1 MTKENKDYGKSIK
14 AKLLNL
20 SKAERLPYQPLLIRY
35 VQERLLYRLAQS
47 KYKHRFYLKG
57 GALLY
62 AHEQFKARPTLDI
75 DFLGNSIAND
85 KKIIE
90 EAFSEICGISCEKD
104 GIRFDTDTI
113 ETEEINENRVYK
125 GIRLH
130 VIARLDTARQ
140 KITMDI
146 GFGDVITPNPQ
157 ELEYLLLL
165 DDLPPVNIMAYS
177 LETVVAEKFQAMI
190 ELSENNSRMKDFYDL
205 YTLLYDKTIDDVLLE
220 KAIHATL
227 KNRETVYEENHPL
240 FSDDFSTNPRFQML
254 WKGFMKKIGK
264 TEPDFETVIHLTKE
278 KLFPFWEK
286 YKGLVY
292 QL

>member
-1 MTKENKDYGKSIK
+1 MTKESKDCGKSVK

-20 SKAERLPYQPLLIRY
+20 SKAEGLPYQPLLIRY

-47 KYKHRFYLKG
+47 KYKNRFYLKG

-62 AHEQFKARPTLDI
+62 AYEQLKARPTLDI
-75 DFLGNSIAND
+75 DFLGSSINND

-90 EAFSEICGISCEKD
+90 EAFSEICGISCKED
-104 GIRFDTDTI
+104 GTVFDTGSI

-130 VIARLDTARQ
+130 VTAQLDTARQ
-140 KITMDI
+140 KIAMDI
-146 GFGDVITPNPQ
+146 GFGDVITPEPQ
-157 ELEYLLLL
+157 ELEYPLLL
-165 DDLPPVNIMAYS
+165 DGLPAVSIMAYS

-205 YTLLYDKTIDDVLLE
+205 YTLLYNNTLDSYMLE

-227 KNRETVYEENHPL
+227 KNRGIVYEENHPL
-240 FSDDFSTNPRFQML
+240 FSGDFPKNPRFQML
-254 WKGFMKKIGK
+254 WKGFIRKIGK
-264 TEPDFETVIHLTKE
+264 TEPNFETAVSLIKE
-278 KLFPFWEK
+278 RLFPYWEK
-286 YKGLVY
+286 YKE
-292 QL
+292 Q

>member
-1 MTKENKDYGKSIK
+1 MTKESKDYGKSVK

-20 SKAERLPYQPLLIRY
+20 SKAEELPYQPLLIRY

-47 KYKHRFYLKG
+47 KYKNRFYLKG

-62 AHEQFKARPTLDI
+62 AHEQLKARPTLDI
-75 DFLGNSIAND
+75 DFLGSNINND

-90 EAFSEICGISCEKD
+90 EAFSEICGIPCKED
-104 GIRFDTDTI
+104 GTVFDTDSI

-130 VIARLDTARQ
+130 VTAQLDTARQ
-140 KITMDI
+140 KIAMDI
-146 GFGDVITPNPQ
+146 GFGDVITPEPQ
-157 ELEYLLLL
+157 ELEYPLLL
-165 DDLPPVNIMAYS
+165 DGLPAVSIMAYS

-205 YTLLYDKTIDDVLLE
+205 YTLLYNNTLDSDMLE

-227 KNRETVYEENHPL
+227 KNRGTVYEGNHPL
-240 FSDDFSTNPRFQML
+240 FRDDFPKNPRFQML
-254 WKGFMKKIGK
+254 WKSFIKKIGK
-264 TEPDFETVIHLTKE
+264 TVPDFETSVSLIKE
-278 KLFPFWEK
+278 RLFPYWEK
-286 YKGLVY
+286 YKE
-292 QL
+292 

>member
-1 MTKENKDYGKSIK
+1 MTKENKDYGKSVK

-20 SKAERLPYQPLLIRY
+20 SKAEGLPYQPLLIRY

-104 GIRFDTDTI
+104 GIRFDTTTI

-130 VIARLDTARQ
+130 VTARLDTAAASDVYKRQ
-140 KITMDI
+140 RHHSRSAGTGISLII
-146 GFGDVITPNPQ
+146 GRP
-157 ELEYLLLL
+157 
-165 DDLPPVNIMAYS
+165 A
-177 LETVVAEKFQAMI
+177 
-190 ELSENNSRMKDFYDL
+190 SR
-205 YTLLYDKTIDDVLLE
+205 
-220 KAIHATL
+220 HH
-227 KNRETVYEENHPL
+227 NGL
-240 FSDDFSTNPRFQML
+240 FA
-254 WKGFMKKIGK
+254 
-264 TEPDFETVIHLTKE
+264 
-278 KLFPFWEK
+278 
-286 YKGLVY
+286 
-292 QL
+292 

>member
-1 MTKENKDYGKSIK
+1 MTKENKDHGKSIK

-157 ELEYLLLL
+157 ELEYPLLL
-165 DDLPPVNIMAYS
+165 DELPPVNIMAYS

>member
-157 ELEYLLLL
+157 ELEYPLLL

-286 YKGLVY
+286 YKGL
-292 QL
+292 

>member
-1 MTKENKDYGKSIK
+1 MTKEGKDYGKSVK

-20 SKAERLPYQPLLIRY
+20 SKAEGLLYQPLLIRY

-47 KYKHRFYLKG
+47 RYKYRFYLKG

-62 AHEQFKARPTLDI
+62 AHEKFKARPTLDI

-90 EAFSEICGISCEKD
+90 EAFSEICGMSCEKD
-104 GIRFDTDTI
+104 GIRFDMATI
-113 ETEEINENRVYK
+113 EMEEINENRLYK

-130 VIARLDTARQ
+130 VTARLDTACQ
-140 KITMDI
+140 KIAMDI
-146 GFGDVITPNPQ
+146 GFGDVITPEPL
-157 ELEYLLLL
+157 ELEYPLLLE
-165 DDLPPVNIMAYS
+165 DLPSVNIMAYS

-205 YTLLYDKTIDDVLLE
+205 YTLLHNKTIDGVLLE

-227 KNRETVYEENHPL
+227 KNRGTVYEENHPL
-240 FSDDFSTNPRFQML
+240 FSDDFSTNPRFQLL

-264 TEPDFETVIHLTKE
+264 TEPDFETVIHLIKE

-286 YKGLVY
+286 YSR
-292 QL
+292 Q

>member
-1 MTKENKDYGKSIK
+1 MTKESKDYGKSVK

-20 SKAERLPYQPLLIRY
+20 SKAEGLPYQPLLIRY

-47 KYKHRFYLKG
+47 KYKNRFYLKG

-62 AHEQFKARPTLDI
+62 AHEQLKARPTLDI
-75 DFLGNSIAND
+75 DFLGSSINND

-90 EAFSEICGISCEKD
+90 EAFSEICSISCKED
-104 GIRFDTDTI
+104 GIVFDTDTI

-130 VIARLDTARQ
+130 VTAQLDTVRQ
-140 KITMDI
+140 KIAMDI
-146 GFGDVITPNPQ
+146 GFGDVITPEPQ
-157 ELEYLLLL
+157 ELEYPLLL
-165 DDLPPVNIMAYS
+165 DGLPAVCIMAYS

-205 YTLLYDKTIDDVLLE
+205 YTLLYNNALDSDMLE

-227 KNRETVYEENHPL
+227 KNRGTPYEENHPL
-240 FSDDFSTNPRFQML
+240 FSDDFPKNPRFQML
-254 WKGFMKKIGK
+254 WKGFIKKIGK
-264 TEPDFETVIHLTKE
+264 TEPDFETTVSLIKE
-278 KLFPFWEK
+278 KLFSYWEK
-286 YKGLVY
+286 YKE
-292 QL
+292 Q

>member
-1 MTKENKDYGKSIK
+1 MTKESKDYGKSVK

-20 SKAERLPYQPLLIRY
+20 SKAEGLPYQPLLIRY

-47 KYKHRFYLKG
+47 KYKNRFYLKG

-62 AHEQFKARPTLDI
+62 AHEQLKARPTLDI
-75 DFLGNSIAND
+75 DFLGSSINND

-90 EAFSEICGISCEKD
+90 EAFSEICGIPCKED
-104 GIRFDTDTI
+104 GTVFDTDSI

-130 VIARLDTARQ
+130 VTAQLDTARQ
-140 KITMDI
+140 KIAMDI
-146 GFGDVITPNPQ
+146 GFGDVITPELQ
-157 ELEYLLLL
+157 ELEYPLLL
-165 DDLPPVNIMAYS
+165 DGLPAVSIMAYS

-205 YTLLYDKTIDDVLLE
+205 YTLLYNNTLDSDMLE

-227 KNRETVYEENHPL
+227 KNRGTVYEGNHPL
-240 FSDDFSTNPRFQML
+240 FRDDFPKNPRFQML
-254 WKGFMKKIGK
+254 WKSFIKKIGK
-264 TEPDFETVIHLTKE
+264 TEPDFETSVSLIKE
-278 KLFPFWEK
+278 RLFPYWEK
-286 YKGLVY
+286 YKE
-292 QL
+292 

>member
-1 MTKENKDYGKSIK
+1 MTKENKDYGKSVK

-20 SKAERLPYQPLLIRY
+20 SKAEGLPYQPLLIRY

-62 AHEQFKARPTLDI
+62 AHEQFKARPILDI
-75 DFLGNSIAND
+75 DFLGHNIAND

-90 EAFSEICGISCEKD
+90 EAFSEICGISCE
-104 GIRFDTDTI
+104 
-113 ETEEINENRVYK
+113 TEDINESRVYK

-130 VIARLDTARQ
+130 VTARLDTACQ
-140 KITMDI
+140 KIAMDI
-146 GFGDVITPNPQ
+146 GFGDIITPDPQ
-157 ELEYLLLL
+157 ELEYPLLL

-190 ELSENNSRMKDFYDL
+190 ELSENNSHMKDFYDL
-205 YTLLYDKTIDDVLLE
+205 YTLLHDKTIDDVLLE

-227 KNRETVYEENHPL
+227 KNRGTVYEENHPL
-240 FSDDFSTNPRFQML
+240 FSDGFSTNPRNVMERVHEEN
-254 WKGFMKKIGK
+254 KKDGTEFRNDYPPDKRKAVSPLGK
-264 TEPDFETVIHLTKE
+264 I
-278 KLFPFWEK
+278 
-286 YKGLVY
+286 
-292 QL
+292 

>member
-1 MTKENKDYGKSIK
+1 MTKENKDYGKSVK

-20 SKAERLPYQPLLIRY
+20 SKVEGLPYQSLLIRY

-90 EAFSEICGISCEKD
+90 EAFSEICGITCEKD
-104 GIRFDTDTI
+104 GIHFDTTTI
-113 ETEEINENRVYK
+113 ETEEINENRIYK

-130 VIARLDTARQ
+130 VTARLDTARQ
-140 KITMDI
+140 KIAMDI
-146 GFGDVITPNPQ
+146 GFGDIITPDPQ
-157 ELEYLLLL
+157 ELEYPLLL

-205 YTLLYDKTIDDVLLE
+205 YTLLYDKTMDDVLLE

-227 KNRETVYEENHPL
+227 KNRGTVYEENHPL
-240 FSDDFSTNPRFQML
+240 FRDDFSTNLQFQML

-264 TEPDFETVIHLTKE
+264 TEPDFETVIRLIKE

-286 YKGLVY
+286 YKG
-292 QL
+292 Q